1 MILIG
6 NKILIKVRTKMATY
20 KDIAKVVGVSK
31 TTVSH
36 AINKTRYVAPA
47 TIKKI
52 EKAIKDLNYKPN
64 WVARSL
70 VTGKTH
76 TIGLVISD
84 IMNPDYSG
92 LIKSIEMLANEK
104 DYNIFL
110 CDTNFDIEIGIKS
123 ITAFISKQVDGII
136 VVMSQANML
145 IIEELKDSGI
155 PFVILDSDQKD
166 VDYDFT
172 YIDFKPGIFEAID
185 YLVSLDHKKIYFIMG
200 PTALKTSRKRKKIFI
215 DGIERYKNIDYKIFE
230 GDHNLEGGIKAVNEI
245 IDSKEIPSAIICSND
260 FSASGA
266 SRELIRS
273 GYHIPEDISIIGI
286 DNCNL
291 LCTLAIPSLTS
302 VDIYRF
308 NTGKWAFEMLM
319 NRIKDKKRP
328 VQKKIIKT
336 KLILRDSVCRVK

>member
-1 MILIG
+1 
-6 NKILIKVRTKMATY
+6 VPTY
-20 KDIAKVVGVSK
+20 KDIAKIVGVSK

-52 EKAIKDLNYKPN
+52 EKTMKDLNYKPN

-70 VTGKTH
+70 ATGKTH

-84 IMNPDYSG
+84 IMNPDYSE
-92 LIKSIEMLANEK
+92 LIKSIEILANKE

-110 CDTNFDIEIGIKS
+110 CDTNFDIEMGIKS
-123 ITAFISKQVDGII
+123 ITALINKQVDGII
-136 VVMSQANML
+136 VVMSQANMV
-145 IIEELKDSGI
+145 IIEELQTSGI
-155 PFVILDSDQKD
+155 PFIILDNDQED
-166 VDYDFT
+166 ADYDFT
-172 YIDFKPGIFEAID
+172 YIDFKPGIFEATD
-185 YLVSLDHKKIYFIMG
+185 YLVSLGHKKIYFIMG
-200 PTALKTSRKRKKIFI
+200 PSVLKTSRKRKKIFI
-215 DGIERYKNIDYKIFE
+215 EGAEKYKNINYKIFE
-230 GDHNLEGGIKAVNEI
+230 GDHKLEGGIKAVKEI

-266 SRELIRS
+266 LRELIKS
-273 GYHIPEDISIIGI
+273 GYNIPEDISIIGI

-302 VDIYRF
+302 IDIHRF
-308 NTGKWAFEMLM
+308 NTGKWVFEMLM

-328 VQKKIIKT
+328 IQKKIIKT
-336 KLILRDSVCRVK
+336 KLIHRDSVCKAKI